1 MDKGLSEEKVFQLR
15 KKFGENTLS
24 VKEKTSWPSILL
36 SQFKSPLIYILV
48 LVSLISLFFREGIN
62 VILIGA
68 VVILNVSMGF
78 FQEYNAKKT
87 LLAFRKILKPTTIV
101 IRNGLRKKIESK
113 ELIPG
118 DLVVL
123 GSGDKVPAD
132 GQLVK
137 GTNLLVSEAILT
149 GEEEAV
155 EKNLQEK
162 SNFLFMGTVVVSGN
176 GLMRVMTIG
185 QETKIGQIGQSLA
198 EIREEKTPLEIKLE
212 NFTKQLAKIVLAI
225 CLLLFLI
232 GLGYQRNLW
241 ETLKIAIVIS
251 VAAIPEGLPI
261 AMTVVLVL
269 GMRRILKRNG
279 LVKKLISVETLGST
293 SVICTD
299 KTGTLT
305 EGVMKVVKTEFIDQ
319 AKALVGL
326 IAINNQKTNL
336 EVCLWAYTSQKRDLI
351 PKERLDSITR
361 IFEEPFD
368 SEKKYSLVISQVQGK
383 EIGFVAGAPEVV
395 LSFCQPSPQ
404 EKNKILKTLDSW
416 ANQGLKVFGIAVKET
431 GNLQEKKGYSWL
443 GSVGLEDPLREGVKE
458 AIVAAQEAGI
468 KIKIVTGDFRK
479 TAEKI
484 ALNLGFKLKPE
495 NILEGEELEAISEE
509 KLKERIE
516 DILLFTRVTPHQK
529 LKIVKSLQEKGE
541 TVAMTGD
548 GVNDAPALKRAD
560 IGVVLGSGSDVAK
573 EAGDLILLDNNFKT
587 IVSACEEGRLI
598 FSNLKK
604 VVGYVLSNSFAG
616 IILIFGA
623 MLLNLATPLTVM
635 QILWINLIIDGPPDI
650 LLSFEPKEKSL
661 MAEKPKNLIQEEILS
676 QAMKLLILVIS
687 FTTGIVSLLLF
698 RHFLK
703 TTGDL
708 NLSRTIVF
716 ATLSTA
722 SLFYIFS
729 FKNLKKIIFQ
739 TENFFQNKYLF
750 LGLAYGLLLV
760 MVAIY
765 TPGLNRTLGMIPLR
779 LSEWMLVLGTILMI
793 TFLIEIVKFLSNL
806 SLRKN
811 QLPPARKFSS

>member
-1 MDKGLSEEKVFQLR
+1 MDKGLSEEKVFQL
-15 KKFGENTLS
+15 KKQFGENILP
-24 VKEKTSWPSILL
+24 VKEGTSWPLILL
-36 SQFKSPLIYILV
+36 SQFKSPLIYILL
-48 LVSLISLFFREGIN
+48 LVGLISLFLGEYIN

-68 VVILNVSMGF
+68 VVVLNVFMGF

-87 LLAFRKILKPTTIV
+87 LLALRKILKPITTV
-101 IRNGLRKKIESK
+101 IRNGVRKKIESR
-113 ELIPG
+113 ELVPG

-137 GTNLLVSEAILT
+137 GTNLLVNEAILT
-149 GEEEAV
+149 GEGEAV

-176 GLMRVMTIG
+176 GTMRVMTVG

-212 NFTKQLAKIVLAI
+212 GFTKQLAKIVLVI
-225 CLLLFLI
+225 CLLIFLI

-241 ETLKIAIVIS
+241 ETLKVSIVLS

-305 EGVMKVVKTEFIDQ
+305 EGVMKVVKTEFVDQ

-336 EVCLWAYTSQKRDLI
+336 EVCLWGYASQKRDLI
-351 PKERLDSITR
+351 PKEILDSITR

-368 SEKKYSLVISQVQGK
+368 SEKKYSLVISKVQGK
-383 EIGFVAGAPEVV
+383 ETGFVAGAPEIV
-395 LSFCQPSPQ
+395 LSFCHPSPQ
-404 EKNKILKTLDSW
+404 EKNKIIKTLDSW
-416 ANQGLKVFGIAVKET
+416 ASKGLKVFGIAIKET
-431 GNLQEKKGYSWL
+431 GDLKEKKGYSWL

-458 AIVAAQEAGI
+458 AIVAAQRAGI

-484 ALNLGFKLKPE
+484 ALDLGFKLKPE
-495 NILEGEELEAISEE
+495 NILEGEELEAISED
-509 KLKERIE
+509 KLKEKIE
-516 DILLFTRVTPHQK
+516 NLLLFTRVTPHQK

-548 GVNDAPALKRAD
+548 GVNDAPALKMAD

-604 VVGYVLSNSFAG
+604 VVGYALSNSFAE

-623 MLLNLATPLTVM
+623 MLLNLSTPLTVI
-635 QILWINLIIDGPPDI
+635 QILWINLICDGPPDI

-661 MAEKPKNLIQEEILS
+661 MEERPKNLIQEEILS

-687 FTTGIVSLLLF
+687 LTTGIASLLLF

-716 ATLSTA
+716 ATMSTT

-765 TPGLNRTLGMIPLR
+765 TPGLNRILGMTPLR
-779 LSEWMLVLGTILMI
+779 VSEWILVLGIILMI

-811 QLPPARKFSS
+811 